1 MKYIIL
7 GTAGHIDHGKSSL
20 VKALTGTDPDRLKEE
35 KERGITLDLGF
46 ASLDLPG
53 GNRLGIVDVPGHEGL
68 IKNMLAGVGGID
80 IVMLVI
86 AADEGIMPQT
96 REHLA
101 ICDLLHVKKGLIAL
115 TKIDM
120 VEKEW
125 LVLVQD
131 EVRDFVKGTFLE
143 KSSLVPVSS
152 KTGENLPVLIQELA
166 RLAGEVTPKSSNGIL
181 RLPIDRV
188 FTMKG
193 FGTVIT
199 GTLLSGT
206 ISVDQEV
213 EILPNGIKTKVRGIQ
228 THNQV
233 VQRSVAGQRTAV
245 NLQGVEKDLLT
256 RGDTIVSA
264 GFFAPT
270 KTLDAKLG
278 LLEQAPRGLTT
289 GSRIR
294 FYNSTQEAIGRVAL
308 LGTNE
313 LVPGHEAY
321 VQFRFERPVI
331 VQQGDRY
338 IIRFYSPMETLGG
351 GMILNPHPR
360 RHKQA
365 TIQESLK
372 NLGILEQG
380 TNEERLSLF
389 ISGKGLAG
397 MEEAEAIG
405 TIAADK
411 QDVIAALASLA
422 QNKTALRVDNL
433 YLHSTQLTALEKKAL
448 HIIGKYHEEH
458 PLKPGLEKEELKGML
473 RIRLSPKVLNVTID
487 GLIKKKQVE
496 TDGTRLRLPGFKA
509 AVGKDQSVVKD
520 RIVDAIRKGGSQPP
534 LREELPALLSITER
548 DARDLLK
555 LLAEEGRTVRI
566 NDSLH
571 LDKGIIEKIRTDLK
585 KYLEDKKEI
594 TMAEFR
600 DLAKTSR
607 KFAVPI
613 MEYFDSQKLTQRVGD
628 KRVLRGS

>member
-115 TKIDM
+115 TKMDM
-120 VEKEW
+120 VEKDW

-143 KSSLVPVSS
+143 KSPIVAVSS
-152 KTGENLPVLIQELA
+152 KTGENMPVLVQELA
-166 RLAGEVTPKSSNGIL
+166 KLANEVLPKSPNGIL

-206 ISVDQEV
+206 ISTEQEV
-213 EILPNGIKTKVRGIQ
+213 EILPRGIKTKVRGIQ
-228 THNQV
+228 SHNMA

-245 NLQGVEKDLLT
+245 NLQGVEKDQLS

-264 GFFAPT
+264 GFFTPT
-270 KTLDAKLG
+270 KTLDAKLD
-278 LLEQAPRGLTT
+278 LLKQAPRGLKT

-294 FYNSTQEAIGRVAL
+294 FYNSTQESIGRITL

-313 LVPGHEAY
+313 LAPGQEAY

-331 VQQGDRY
+331 VQHGDRY
-338 IIRFYSPMETLGG
+338 ILRFYSPMETLGG
-351 GMILNPHPR
+351 GMVLNPHPR

-365 TIQESLK
+365 NMRESLK
-372 NLGILEQG
+372 NLEVLERG
-380 TNEERLSLF
+380 TTEDRLALS
-389 ISGKGLAG
+389 ISGRGLAG

-411 QDVIAALASLA
+411 QEITTALASLT
-422 QNKTALRVDNL
+422 QKKGALRVDNL
-433 YLHSTQLTALEKKAL
+433 YVHTSHLAELEKKTL
-448 HIIGKYHEEH
+448 DIIAKYHKEN

-473 RIRLSPKVLNVTID
+473 RMRLSPKVLNLTID
-487 GLIKKKQVE
+487 GLVKKKQVE
-496 TDGTRLRLPGFKA
+496 TDGSRLRLPGFKA
-509 AVGKDQSVVKD
+509 AVGKDQSAVKD
-520 RIVDAIRKGGSQPP
+520 KIVEAIRKGGSQPP
-534 LREELPALLSITER
+534 LREELPALIGITDK
-548 DARDLLK
+548 DAKDLLK
-555 LLAEEGRTVRI
+555 LLAEEGRTIRI

-571 LDKGIIEKIRTDLK
+571 LHKDTLESIKADLK
-585 KYLEDKKEI
+585 KHLEGKKEI

-628 KRVLRGS
+628 KRVLRG

>member
-115 TKIDM
+115 TKMDM
-120 VEKEW
+120 VEKDW

-143 KSSLVPVSS
+143 KSPIVAVSS
-152 KTGENLPVLIQELA
+152 KTGENLPVLVQELA
-166 RLAGEVTPKSSNGIL
+166 KLANEVLPKSPNGIL

-206 ISVDQEV
+206 ISTEQEV
-213 EILPNGIKTKVRGIQ
+213 EILPKGIKTKVRGIQ
-228 THNQV
+228 SHNMA

-245 NLQGVEKDLLT
+245 NLQGVEKDQLS

-264 GFFAPT
+264 GFFTPT
-270 KTLDAKLG
+270 KTLDAKLD
-278 LLEQAPRGLTT
+278 LLKQAPRGLKT

-294 FYNSTQEAIGRVAL
+294 FYNSTQESIGRITL

-313 LVPGHEAY
+313 LAPGQEAY

-331 VQQGDRY
+331 VQHGDRY
-338 IIRFYSPMETLGG
+338 ILRFYSPMETLGG
-351 GMILNPHPR
+351 GMVLNPHPR

-365 TIQESLK
+365 NMRESLK
-372 NLGILEQG
+372 NLEVLERG
-380 TNEERLSLF
+380 TTEDRLALS
-389 ISGKGLAG
+389 ISGRGLAG

-411 QDVIAALASLA
+411 QEITTALASLT
-422 QNKTALRVDNL
+422 QKKGALRVDNL
-433 YLHSTQLTALEKKAL
+433 YVHTSHLAELEKKTL
-448 HIIGKYHEEH
+448 DIIAKYHKEN

-473 RIRLSPKVLNVTID
+473 RMRLSPKVLNLTID
-487 GLIKKKQVE
+487 GLVKKKQVE
-496 TDGTRLRLPGFKA
+496 TDGSRLRLPGFKA
-509 AVGKDQSVVKD
+509 AVGKDQSAVKD
-520 RIVDAIRKGGSQPP
+520 KIVEAIRKGGSQPP
-534 LREELPALLSITER
+534 LREELPALIGITDK
-548 DARDLLK
+548 DAKDLLK
-555 LLAEEGRTVRI
+555 LLAEEGRTIRI

-571 LDKGIIEKIRTDLK
+571 LHKDTLESIKADLK
-585 KYLEDKKEI
+585 KHLEGKKEI

-628 KRVLRGS
+628 KRVLRG